1 MQVAF
6 KGKEMVL
13 VSCAQIIFSNLRHCV
28 KSSLCVR
35 MDGVRL
41 GTLGSYDRSVRIQ
54 PRETQTL
61 ACPMYVEFYSI
72 SEDSVE
78 KRKLMWKLV

>member
-6 KGKEMVL
+6 KGKETAL

-35 MDGVRL
+35 MDGARL
-41 GTLGSYDRSVRIQ
+41 GTLGSYDRQVSQEPAQRNTDTSLSHVCGI
-54 PRETQTL
+54 L
-61 ACPMYVEFYSI
+61 
-72 SEDSVE
+72 
-78 KRKLMWKLV
+78 LHL

>member
-6 KGKEMVL
+6 KGKETAL

-35 MDGVRL
+35 MDGARL
-41 GTLGSYDRSVRIQ
+41 GTLGSYDTGQSGAS
-54 PRETQTL
+54 P
-61 ACPMYVEFYSI
+61 
-72 SEDSVE
+72 E
-78 KRKLMWKLV
+78 KHRH